1 MVEEGGV
8 GSIMRTQEEV
18 SLDRAADRFFRSYH
32 AHCTRPDEDTLF
44 NLLAAMH
51 SLNDRMRAACS
62 TRLFGSRSFIGL
74 KALRNLFHHEV
85 ELIHEVRIIPVS
97 KLPPVSMDLM
107 SVCLVGRDL
116 IERAAGSK
124 DPAAVMNAF
133 RWYGGIADV
142 EPAIFN
148 MAVDAF
154 EALRVAGAHPSS
166 DAYRVFEAQYDAEED
181 EGRPHHV
188 TGEIRC
194 RAGDVEE
201 VLRVAFAQTPASRSD

>member
-1 MVEEGGV
+1 M
-8 GSIMRTQEEV
+8 GSIMRTREEV

-44 NLLAAMH
+44 HLLNVMH
-51 SLNDRMRAACS
+51 SLNDKLRKASS
-62 TRLFGSRSFIGL
+62 TTLFASQSFIGL
-74 KALRNLFHHEV
+74 KALRNLFHHEG
-85 ELIHEVRIIPVS
+85 ELIHEVRIIPVG

-107 SVCLVGRDL
+107 SVCLVARDL
-116 IERAAGSK
+116 VERAAGSK
-124 DPAAVMNAF
+124 DPASVTSAF
-133 RWYGGIADV
+133 RWYGGIADI

-154 EALRVAGAHPSS
+154 EVLHVAGARPSS
-166 DAYRVFEAQYDAEED
+166 DAYRAFAAQYEAEED